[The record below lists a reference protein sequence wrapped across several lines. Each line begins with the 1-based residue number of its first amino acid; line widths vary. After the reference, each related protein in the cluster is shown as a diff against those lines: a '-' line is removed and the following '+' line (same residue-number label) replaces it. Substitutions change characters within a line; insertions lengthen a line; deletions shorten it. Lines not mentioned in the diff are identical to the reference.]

1 MIANQIYTIDLPKD
15 EDFMSSGMNMM
26 VIATIFQ
33 RAITKYVSIY
43 HKKEIPLSFV
53 EFYINEIRNYDYMF
67 RKETKVFFDA
77 FDKKVPKFDVMAEI
91 YRKSYFSQVKKIKL
105 INGEKYLIV
114 PSLIIN
120 DYTSDIINSSSKE
133 VADTV
138 SNIMKITEHI
148 NHSDEIVDYNKCYEA
163 FIISKVIKATEFK
176 EYSGKSKVI
185 LNIFDNTESESTI
198 SAARKAERLTGE
210 RISLSKQKGKVT
222 KLIIPKLKLPT
233 AYPKTVTFNRF
244 NSEYHVRNFVSA
256 SRQILILNDLKIN
269 GVSYNESFVEKR
281 KAMNEA

>member
-77 FDKKVPKFDVMAEI
+77 FDKKIPKFDVMAEI

-120 DYTSDIINSSSKE
+120 DYTSDIINSSNKE

-233 AYPKTVTFNRF
+233 TYPKTVTFNRF

>member
-33 RAITKYVSIY
+33 RAISKYVSIY

-77 FDKKVPKFDVMAEI
+77 FDKKIPKFDVMAEI
-91 YRKSYFSQVKKIKL
+91 YRKSYFSQIKKIKVV
-105 INGEKYLIV
+105 NGEKYLIV
-114 PSLIIN
+114 PSLILN
-120 DYTSDIINSSSKE
+120 DYTSEIINSSSKE

-138 SNIMKITEHI
+138 SNIVKITEHI
-148 NHSDEIVDYNKCYEA
+148 NNSDEIVDYNKCYEA

-176 EYSGKSKVI
+176 EYIGKSKVV

-210 RISLSKQKGKVT
+210 RLSLSKQKGKVT

-233 AYPKTVTFNRF
+233 VYPKTVTFNRF

-269 GVSYNESFVEKR
+269 GVSYSESFVEKR

>member
-77 FDKKVPKFDVMAEI
+77 FDKKIPKFDVMAEI
-91 YRKSYFSQVKKIKL
+91 YKKSYFSQVKKIKL

-114 PSLIIN
+114 PSLVLN
-120 DYTSDIINSSSKE
+120 DYTADIINTSSKD

-138 SNIMKITEHI
+138 SNIVKITEHI
-148 NHSDEIVDYNKCYEA
+148 NNSDEIVDYNKCYES
-163 FIISKVIKATEFK
+163 FIISKVIKATEFR

-210 RISLSKQKGKVT
+210 RLSLSKQKGKVT
-222 KLIIPKLKLPT
+222 KLVIPKLKLPT

-269 GVSYNESFVEKR
+269 GVSYSETFVEKR

>member
-33 RAITKYVSIY
+33 RAISKYISIY

-53 EFYINEIRNYDYMF
+53 EFYIGEIRNYDYMF
-67 RKETKVFFDA
+67 RKETKTFFDS
-77 FDKKVPKFDVMAEI
+77 FDKDIPKFDVMAEI
-91 YRKSYFSQVKKIKL
+91 YKKSYFSQVKKIKL

-114 PSLIIN
+114 PSLTLN
-120 DYTSDIINSSSKE
+120 DYTSDIINTSSKD

-148 NHSDEIVDYNKCYEA
+148 NLSDEIVDYNKCYES
-163 FIISKVIKATEFK
+163 FIISKIIRKSEFK
-176 EYSGKSKVI
+176 EYSGKSKVV

-210 RISLSKQKGKVT
+210 RFNLSKQKGKVT

-233 AYPKTVTFNRF
+233 VYPKTVTFNRF

-269 GVSYNESFVEKR
+269 GVSYSETFVEKR

>member
-33 RAITKYVSIY
+33 RAISKYVSIY

-77 FDKKVPKFDVMAEI
+77 FDKKIPKFEVMAEI
-91 YRKSYFSQVKKIKL
+91 YRKSYFSQVKKIKI

-114 PSLIIN
+114 PSLILN
-120 DYTSDIINSSSKE
+120 DYTSDIINTSSKD

-176 EYSGKSKVI
+176 EYIGKSKVV
-185 LNIFDNTESESTI
+185 LNIFDNSESESTI
-198 SAARKAERLTGE
+198 SATRKAERLTGE
-210 RISLSKQKGKVT
+210 RLNLSKQKGKVT
-222 KLIIPKLKLPT
+222 KLVIPKLKLPT
-233 AYPKTVTFNRF
+233 VYPKTVTFNRF

-269 GVSYNESFVEKR
+269 GVSYSEAFVEKR

>member
-77 FDKKVPKFDVMAEI
+77 FDKKIPKFDVMAEI

-120 DYTSDIINSSSKE
+120 DYTADIINSSNKE

-163 FIISKVIKATEFK
+163 FIISKVIRATEFK

-198 SAARKAERLTGE
+198 SASRKAERLTGE

-233 AYPKTVTFNRF
+233 VYPKTVTFNRF